1 MFLTKAKA
9 KTVQMKDALIA
20 TYKEKEDNGSKVD
33 DKTNELLLY
42 LDQILKTRAY
52 DLLFFE
58 KGVEKHEIVQAVR
71 KYEGKD
77 GIKDLLMQIQ

>member
-1 MFLTKAKA
+1 
-9 KTVQMKDALIA
+9 MKDALIA

-58 KGVEKHEIVQAVR
+58 KGVEKNELVQAVR